1 MFVLKFKE
9 TDKLIK
15 SYLSKRIFYKIY
27 IFCTILALA
36 LIAVIIFDINQNNFR
51 MAVLTGALAALTVA
65 APFIT
70 RYAAFK
76 LYKKGKN
83 DNIEVTFNH
92 DNIIFVRN
100 KESAEYQVRN
110 LKSIKSF
117 SDITV
122 FFFKDGNEIYIDNN
136 SFKNKNLKEK
146 LINFLK
152 EQNNKLR

>member
-1 MFVLKFKE
+1 M
-9 TDKLIK
+9 
-15 SYLSKRIFYKIY
+15 
-27 IFCTILALA
+27 ALA

-122 FFFKDGNEIYIDNN
+122 FFFKDGNEILVEGITNKKGIMKYLVDKNENN
-136 SFKNKNLKEK
+136 LLIKVSKTGYYRVERVFKRKADKFSERT
-146 LINFLK
+146 
-152 EQNNKLR
+152 E